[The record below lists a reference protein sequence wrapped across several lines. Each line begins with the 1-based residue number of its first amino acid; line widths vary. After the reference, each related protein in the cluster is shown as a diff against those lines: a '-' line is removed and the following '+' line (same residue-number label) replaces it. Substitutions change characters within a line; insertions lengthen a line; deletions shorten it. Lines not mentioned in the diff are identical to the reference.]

1 MGFNNAQ
8 YRLIVLDVDGTLVDR
23 ERRVSPD
30 TLRALAAA
38 QARGIRVTLA
48 TGRMYAS
55 ARPYA
60 ERIKADAPL
69 ILYNGARVQDP
80 AAGSILYSAQLPR
93 HQAARGLRLAQ
104 QFDVHVNL
112 YLGETICIERVSE
125 VSRESA
131 RKDGVAQVPV
141 GDLVRF
147 LEGQPDD
154 PVKILLIGPDER
166 LDAVAAAYR
175 AGGFGAE
182 DLPHLVRSEATYLEI
197 QPRGVTKGA
206 GLVRVCKLLG
216 IPPSAAIAFGD
227 NLNDLEMIQAA
238 GLGVAMGNAH
248 ADLKRAARMVA
259 PSNDEDGVA
268 AVLWTHVLS
277 A

>member
-1 MGFNNAQ
+1 MGSNNAH
-8 YRLIVLDVDGTLVDR
+8 YRLIVLDVDGTLVHR

-30 TLRALAAA
+30 TLRALETA

-55 ARPYA
+55 ARPFA

-69 ILYNGARVQDP
+69 ILYNGARIQDP
-80 AAGSILYSAQLPR
+80 AGGSILYSAHLPR
-93 HQAARGLRLAQ
+93 HQAAQGLRLAQ
-104 QFDVHVNL
+104 QFDVHANL
-112 YLGETICIERVSE
+112 YLGETIYIQRVSD

-131 RKDGVAQVPV
+131 RKDGVEQVPV

-154 PVKILLIGPDER
+154 PVKILLIGPGER
-166 LDAVAAAYR
+166 LEALEAAYR
-175 AGGFGAE
+175 AGALGAR
-182 DLPHLVRSEATYLEI
+182 DLPHLVRSEPTYLEI
-197 QPRGVTKGA
+197 LRRGVTKGA
-206 GLVRVCKLLG
+206 ALVRLCELLVV
-216 IPPSAAIAFGD
+216 PPSAAVAFGD

-248 ADLKRAARMVA
+248 ADLKRAAGLVA

-268 AVLWTHVLS
+268 AVLWTHVLR

>member
-1 MGFNNAQ
+1 MGPNHTHF
-8 YRLIVLDVDGTLVDR
+8 RLIVLDVDGTLVDR

-55 ARPYA
+55 ALPYA
-60 ERIKADAPL
+60 QRIKADAPL
-69 ILYNGARVQDP
+69 ILCNGARIQDP
-80 AAGSILYSAQLPR
+80 VGGAILYSSHLPR
-93 HQAARGLRLAQ
+93 AQAARGLRLAQ
-104 QFDVHVNL
+104 QFDVHANL
-112 YLGETICIERVSE
+112 YLGESIYIERLSE

-131 RKDGVAQVPV
+131 RKDGVEQVPV

-147 LEGQPDD
+147 LEGQAED
-154 PVKILLIGPDER
+154 PVKILLIGPGER
-166 LDAVAAAYR
+166 LEALAAAYR
-175 AGGFGAE
+175 AGGSGAE

-197 QPRGVTKGA
+197 QSRDVTKGA
-206 GLVRVCKLLG
+206 GLIRVCKVLA
-216 IPPSAAIAFGD
+216 IPPSAAMAFGD
-227 NLNDLEMIQAA
+227 NLNDVEMIQAA

-248 ADLKRAARMVA
+248 ADLKRAARVVA

-268 AVLWTHVLS
+268 AVLWSHVLS
-277 A
+277 T